1 MTNTST
7 DQNKNSSDGN
17 KVKLLWEILKPYKDK
32 YLQVWWYGG
41 MAKGKRPGD
50 QPQVHVLFREVL
62 EDFSPTD
69 NFIQITANIT
79 DLVS

>member
-7 DQNKNSSDGN
+7 DQNKTSSDEN

-41 MAKGKRPGD
+41 MEKEKGLGISHRSMSYSEK
-50 QPQVHVLFREVL
+50 F
-62 EDFSPTD
+62 
-69 NFIQITANIT
+69 
-79 DLVS
+79 

>member
-7 DQNKNSSDGN
+7 DQDKNSSDEN

-41 MAKGKRPGD
+41 MEKGKG
-50 QPQVHVLFREVL
+50 L
-62 EDFSPTD
+62 EISHRFMSYSEK
-69 NFIQITANIT
+69 F
-79 DLVS
+79 

>member
-7 DQNKNSSDGN
+7 DQNKTSSDEN

-41 MAKGKRPGD
+41 WKKEKAWGSATGPCLIPRS
-50 QPQVHVLFREVL
+50 FRR
-62 EDFSPTD
+62 F
-69 NFIQITANIT
+69 
-79 DLVS
+79 

>member
-7 DQNKNSSDGN
+7 DQDKNSSDEN

-41 MAKGKRPGD
+41 MEKG
-50 QPQVHVLFREVL
+50 L
-62 EDFSPTD
+62 EISHRSMSYSEKF
-69 NFIQITANIT
+69 
-79 DLVS
+79 